1 MSTRSTIALKKDDG
15 YYAIYCHHDG
25 HDSGHGVGPTLREY
39 HNSSEDANAL
49 IALGSLS
56 YIEKKEVCAYHRDC
70 DNPWYRCKPEY
81 AQDMDQL
88 LALSERNDAN
98 FLYVYDDNQW
108 QTHKLY

>member
-1 MSTRSTIALKKDDG
+1 MSTRSTIALKKGDG

-25 HDSGHGVGPTLREY
+25 HDTGCGVGPTLREY

-56 YIEKKEVCAYHRDC
+56 YIENNEVYAYHRDHN
-70 DNPWYRCKPEY
+70 NPWHRCKPQY
-81 AQDMDQL
+81 ANSIEQL
-88 LALSERNDAN
+88 IIVAERNDAN